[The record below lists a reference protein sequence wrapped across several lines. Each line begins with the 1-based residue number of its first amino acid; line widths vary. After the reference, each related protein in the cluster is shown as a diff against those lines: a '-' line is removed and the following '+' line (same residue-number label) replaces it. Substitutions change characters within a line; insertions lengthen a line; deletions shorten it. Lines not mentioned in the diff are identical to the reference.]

1 MTLSPA
7 SKVDPWDRADGIAKL
22 TQQLDVVRDI
32 IGNEA
37 LFSRRDPN
45 ISGWSVGE
53 HAGHLAI
60 VCGRMGLAVE
70 KNLTDPARAS
80 DEASA
85 DFLEPILTT
94 GDFPRGVA
102 QAPPGTEAVGRTR
115 EELQAVLDETD
126 DRWRKLSVRADD
138 VDSCPSRTRHHR
150 FGFLTARQWLR
161 LATVHNAHH
170 LTIVNEIRE
179 SPSP

>member
-7 SKVDPWDRADGIAKL
+7 STVDPWDQADGISKL
-22 TQQLDVVRDI
+22 AQQLEVVRGI
-32 IGNEA
+32 IRDEA
-37 LFSRRDPN
+37 LFSRRNPT

-60 VCGRMGLAVE
+60 VCGRMGTAIE
-70 KNLTDPARAS
+70 KNLADPARNNDQAS
-80 DEASA
+80 Q

-102 QAPPGTEAVGRTR
+102 EAPPGTEAVDRTR
-115 EELQAVLDETD
+115 EELLAVLDETD
-126 DRWRKLSVRADD
+126 DRWKKLSERSADLH
-138 VDSCPSRTRHHR
+138 SCSSRTRHHR

-170 LTIVNEIRE
+170 LTIINEIRE
-179 SPSP
+179 P